1 MDLSKM
7 KDSHFKNYQMKEYN
21 AKMLEIKAFCEEI
34 NQWITTAPSAEN
46 LDECDEY
53 LRQLS
58 AYYSRY
64 TMISGMN
71 ESIYAYLMMTCI
83 KNMPDDEYKKIK
95 HSSTLTDYYIKG
107 KYPNATAIFEQC
119 RAVQKLLIVTSD
131 NYRTLLSSFRQE
143 RILVSHLS
151 T

>member
-1 MDLSKM
+1 
-7 KDSHFKNYQMKEYN
+7 MKEYN
-21 AKMLEIKAFCEEI
+21 GKMLEIKAFCEEV
-34 NQWITTAPSAEN
+34 NAWISTAPSAEM

-64 TMISGMN
+64 TVISGMN
-71 ESIYAYLMMTCI
+71 ESIYSYLMMSCI
-83 KNMPDDEYKKIK
+83 RDMSEEEYKRVK
-95 HSSTLTDYYIKG
+95 HSSTLTDFYVKG
-107 KYPNATAIFEQC
+107 KYPKATAIFEQC
-119 RAVQKLLIVTSD
+119 RAVQRLLLVTSD

>member
-1 MDLSKM
+1 M
-7 KDSHFKNYQMKEYN
+7 
-21 AKMLEIKAFCEEI
+21 
-34 NQWITTAPSAEN
+34 

-64 TMISGMN
+64 TVISGMN
-71 ESIYAYLMMTCI
+71 ESIFSQMMMICI
-83 KNMPDDEYKKIK
+83 RDMPEEEYKRIK
-95 HSSTLTDYYIKG
+95 HSSTLTDYYVKG
-107 KYPNATAIFEQC
+107 KYPKATAIFEQC
-119 RAVQKLLIVTSD
+119 RSVQKLLLVTSD

-143 RILVSHLS
+143 RILVSHMA

>member
-1 MDLSKM
+1 
-7 KDSHFKNYQMKEYN
+7 MKEYN
-21 AKMLEIKAFCEEI
+21 SKMLEIKSFCEEV
-34 NQWITTAPSAEN
+34 NTWISVAPSAED
-46 LDECDEY
+46 LDSCDEY

-64 TMISGMN
+64 TVISGMN
-71 ESIYAYLMMTCI
+71 ESIYSYLMMSCI
-83 KNMPDDEYKKIK
+83 RDMPEEEYKRVK
-95 HSSTLTDYYIKG
+95 HSSTLTDFYVKG
-107 KYPNATAIFEQC
+107 KYPKATAIFEQC